1 MKTALIFGS
10 SGLIGNQLFNI
21 IVQNN
26 NYRHIKLFVRSVSK
40 KNNSKVEIFQTDF
53 TNLEKHKDSIV
64 GDDCFFCIGTTK
76 KDTPNMNEYR
86 RIEYNIPIKVAQ
98 IAEYEGILR
107 NFKFD
112 MIVTGYGQ
120 SRSPGNEQRYM
131 WGSEAADTPGSRNYM
146 GIKNPAIDELIDT
159 IVKAASRTE
168 LIATLQALDR
178 ILTHQF
184 YIVPHWYIAYDRV
197 VYWQKFSRP
206 KINPSQS
213 PIINNILEWWWW
225 NKDKASNLTKALAS
239 GSSLQ

>member
-1 MKTALIFGS
+1 MANALLDSAQWKMGADGVRIKNGKRMVF
-10 SGLIGNQLFNI
+10 QL
-21 IVQNN
+21 
-26 NYRHIKLFVRSVSK
+26 LLVSPDFMRIAEPY
-40 KNNSKVEIFQTDF
+40 KNNLKKIGVEMDI
-53 TNLEKHKDSIV
+53 
-64 GDDCFFCIGTTK
+64 
-76 KDTPNMNEYR
+76 R
-86 RIEYNIPIKVAQ
+86 VAQ
-98 IAEYEGILR
+98 IAEYEEVLR

-131 WGSEAADTPGSRNYM
+131 WSSEAAETPGSRNYM

-168 LIATLQALDR
+168 LIATLQAMDR

-197 VYWQKFSRP
+197 VHWQKFSRP

-225 NKDKASNLTKALAS
+225 NKDKASNLTNALAS